1 MSVSLFTVRVQ
12 GAVQLVGSSFVSV
25 KIGGCAPDVGLI
37 SFVRQKNN
45 KEKSSGLCLVLGIIP
60 VQD

>member
-1 MSVSLFTVRVQ
+1 MQ
-12 GAVQLVGSSFVSV
+12 GAVQLVGSSFLSV
-25 KIGGCAPDVGLI
+25 KISGCAPDMGLV

-60 VQD
+60 VQG